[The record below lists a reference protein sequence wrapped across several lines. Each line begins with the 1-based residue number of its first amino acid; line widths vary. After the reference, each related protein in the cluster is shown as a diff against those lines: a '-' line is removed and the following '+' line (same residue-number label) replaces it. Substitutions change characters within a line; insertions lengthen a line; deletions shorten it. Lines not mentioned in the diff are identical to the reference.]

1 MFKIDFI
8 LCKEKHLNMKNSLK
22 LLLALLIVVSCSQV
36 ETETQQYS
44 IETLMSNNRSSGGY
58 FSKDGGKLLY
68 SSDKSGI
75 FNVYEVDLNTDKE
88 TQVTGSTEESYFA
101 QGYSPLT
108 GEIVYSADKGGNEN
122 SHLYLIREG
131 ESIDLTPGE
140 RTKASLLGWTKNEKQ
155 MYFQSNSR
163 NPKYFDLYKIDI
175 ETLETVMLFKNN
187 KAYTYSSISNNDKS
201 LIFDLSLSRSLDKMF
216 IYNLETKQQ
225 VEISNQKANYWGQGF
240 DKDDNNYYYTTNYEG
255 EFHYLMSYNIE
266 TGKRG
271 LVYKTDW
278 DVVNSYLSKNDTYRV
293 IAVNEDAKN
302 KIIVKNNK
310 DSSLIKVKG
319 LNKMNIN
326 SLSFSDDEKMMRVS
340 AGSSNSPGD
349 IYTYNIL
356 TAELK
361 KITSN
366 LNSNVDPSD
375 LVSGEVIRYK
385 SFDGLEI
392 PAILY
397 KPHAAKREAK
407 VPALVWVHGGPGGQS
422 RIGYRSLIQYLVN
435 HGYAVLAVN
444 NRGSS
449 GYGKTFYALDDK
461 NHGEN
466 DLQDCVWG
474 KHWLEKQD
482 YIDSEKIG
490 IIGGSYGGFM
500 TMAAMSFEPDAFKVG
515 VNIYGVTNWIRTLRS
530 IPPYWE
536 ASRNQLYK
544 EMGDPYSRDSIRLYN
559 ISPLFHAKNIKN
571 PVMVLQGA
579 NDPRVLQIESDEIVQ
594 AARDAGAHVEYL
606 LFEDAGHGFVKKQQ
620 QIEGNE
626 KILTFLNNYLK

>member
-1 MFKIDFI
+1 M
-8 LCKEKHLNMKNSLK
+8 NPSLK
-22 LLLALLIVVSCSQV
+22 LLLPFLFFVSCDQTGI
-36 ETETQQYS
+36 EPQRYS

-88 TQVTGSTEESYFA
+88 TQVTSSTEESYFA
-101 QGYSPLT
+101 QDYSPLT
-108 GEIVYSADKGGNEN
+108 GEILYSADKGGNEN
-122 SHLYLIREG
+122 SHLYLIRDG
-131 ESIDLTPGE
+131 KSVDLTPGE
-140 RTKASLLGWTKNEKQ
+140 KTKASLVGWTQNEKQ
-155 MYFQSNSR
+155 MYFQSNAR

-175 ETLETVMLFKNN
+175 KTLETVMVFKND
-187 KAYTYSSISNNDKS
+187 KAYSYNSISNNDKY
-201 LIFDLSLSRSLDKMF
+201 LVFDLSLSRGVDKMF
-216 IYNLETKQQ
+216 LYNMETKQS
-225 VEISNQKANYWGQGF
+225 VEISNQKANYRGQGF
-240 DKDDNNYYYTTNYEG
+240 DKDDNNYYYTTNFDG
-255 EFHYLMSYNIE
+255 EFHYLMSYSIE
-266 TGKRG
+266 AGKRA
-271 LVYKTDW
+271 LVYKADW
-278 DVVNSYLSKNDTYRV
+278 DVVNSDLSKNDTYR
-293 IAVNEDAKN
+293 IITVNEDAQN
-302 KIIVKNNK
+302 KIIVKHNK
-310 DSSLIKVKG
+310 DNSLIKFKG
-319 LNKMNIN
+319 LDKMNIN
-326 SLSFSDDEKMMRVS
+326 SIAFSDDEKMMRLS
-340 AGSSNSPGD
+340 AGSSGSPGD

-356 TAELK
+356 TDELK

-366 LNSNVDPSD
+366 LNSKVNASD
-375 LVSGEVIRYK
+375 LVSGEVIRYP

-397 KPHAAKREAK
+397 KPHSVKNGTK

-444 NRGSS
+444 NRGSG
-449 GYGKTFYALDDK
+449 GYGKTFYSLDDK

-500 TMAAMSFEPDAFKVG
+500 TMAAMTFEPDAFKVG
-515 VNIYGVTNWIRTLRS
+515 VNIYGVTNWIRTLKS

-536 ASRNQLYK
+536 ASKNQLYK
-544 EMGDPYSRDSIRLYN
+544 EMGDPYSKDSIRLYN

-594 AARDAGAHVEYL
+594 AARESGVYVEYL